1 MGPIW
6 KHENGERML
15 HFKILTL
22 TSAVILSA
30 NSLAADYLSG
40 QAQVT
45 TLIKGKVLHGT
56 YLRTGSAYSLR
67 FGSDGTLVN
76 QREETGKWWVN
87 EQGQY
92 CREWNTG
99 RLSGNR
105 ACMHIA
111 LEQEKIAFYSR
122 GKRVA
127 VGILST
133 AP

>member
-1 MGPIW
+1 MIHI
-6 KHENGERML
+6 K
-15 HFKILTL
+15 TL
-22 TSAVILSA
+22 SLISAALLSA
-30 NSLAADYLSG
+30 NSFAADYLTG
-40 QAQVT
+40 QAEVN
-45 TLIKGKVLHGT
+45 TLINGKVLQGT
-56 YLRTGSAYSLR
+56 YLRTGSAYSLQ
-67 FGSDGTLVN
+67 FSKDGTLIN

-99 RLSGNR
+99 RLSGNK

-127 VGILST
+127 VGVLSA